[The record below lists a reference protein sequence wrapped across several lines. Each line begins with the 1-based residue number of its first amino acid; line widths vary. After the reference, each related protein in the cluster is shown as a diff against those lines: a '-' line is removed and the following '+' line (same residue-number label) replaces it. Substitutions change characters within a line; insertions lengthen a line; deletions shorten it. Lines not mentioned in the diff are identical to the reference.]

1 MPKPAPWVYMPY
13 WCVLCVCVLC
23 VCVCVYR
30 EATLP
35 GKSARAGCRHMPN
48 CALLGNARFVLL
60 SVQHM
65 SEATL
70 PGKSARMG

>member
-1 MPKPAPWVYMPY
+1 V
-13 WCVLCVCVLC
+13 CVCFVC
-23 VCVCVYR
+23 VCVCTEKQHSLERV
-30 EATLP
+30 P
-35 GKSARAGCRHMPN
+35 ARVVASHMPN

>member
-1 MPKPAPWVYMPY
+1 MPKPAPWVYMAY
-13 WCVLCVCVLC
+13 GCVLCVCVF
-23 VCVCVYR
+23 CVCVYR